1 MTITFD
7 RIGTNGFVSLD
18 SYCAENEALR
28 PHSCNAVSLEWKNI
42 NYEVPVGKSKKMLID
57 HMYGRCAPGTLTAI
71 MGPSGAG
78 KTTLMNILSGHIERG
93 YEGEVQVNGCVR
105 DTKLFNM
112 QSCYVM
118 QDDCLLPELTVRE
131 ALNMSVQL
139 RTPSMKASAREEI
152 EKQHERSLYKIN
164 ASAILQFGVLLKRC
178 FLCQIRNKIGGP
190 LLMMCLIHWSTSQP
204 YDFHRVAAVV
214 LLAVQT
220 CATSQAIA
228 LVVSAASSMQTAL
241 FVALPAAAP
250 SFLFCGYFVQV
261 RHLHPAFAWITYT
274 SHVYHAHQGIL
285 YAIYGHGREELDC
298 DEDSFCFLSDPRE
311 ILAKLDA
318 EHAYLSVKFAI
329 LLGMDFLLKVVAFFV
344 LKWRLRRK
352 R

>member
-1 MTITFD
+1 MT
-7 RIGTNGFVSLD
+7 
-18 SYCAENEALR
+18 E
-28 PHSCNAVSLEWKNI
+28 
-42 NYEVPVGKSKKMLID
+42 EVAS
-57 HMYGRCAPGTLTAI
+57 
-71 MGPSGAG
+71 
-78 KTTLMNILSGHIERG
+78 
-93 YEGEVQVNGCVR
+93 
-105 DTKLFNM
+105 
-112 QSCYVM
+112 
-118 QDDCLLPELTVRE
+118 
-131 ALNMSVQL
+131 QL
-139 RTPSMKASAREEI
+139 RLIAYLFFSVLLTMMYYGIGNRATRVMNNAAMFIVALAIILFQSIMPTVLIFPTELNVLLREHRNCWYSPSMYYIARIITE
-152 EKQHERSLYKIN
+152 LP
-164 ASAILQFGVLLKRC
+164 FT
-178 FLCQIRNKIGGP
+178 IGGP